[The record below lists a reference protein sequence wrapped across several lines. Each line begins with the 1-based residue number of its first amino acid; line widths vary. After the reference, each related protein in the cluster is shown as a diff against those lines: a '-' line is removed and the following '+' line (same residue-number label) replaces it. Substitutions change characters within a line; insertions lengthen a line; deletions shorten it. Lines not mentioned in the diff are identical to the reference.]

1 MSSTSGPG
9 SRVPTP
15 RGQRFAK
22 RRAAR
27 RRGFAVLIALLV
39 LVIAGLAWA
48 TGLGDE
54 TDRAGGPTAAPGNE
68 EPDGGPG
75 GGGGGTGNGGTG
87 PTGGQAIVPGQTP
100 IEHVVFIVK
109 ENRTFDNYFA
119 TYPGAEGATEGGT
132 IRCDESGC
140 RDGPVVQLTEGPD
153 IYPHDLTH
161 CFRCGL
167 VAINDGKMN
176 GFNRM
181 NGVIPQSENA
191 DLFGADMTGYSYLD
205 RDGVPNYWAYADRFV
220 LADHFFTSMY
230 GPTLPEHLYT
240 VAAQANWIVDN
251 KGNAE
256 HPNGYCDDATEY
268 ATRFNPEEAR
278 RFEQQ
283 IMRLERDI
291 NKNGSNTYDLAD
303 YWGEIRLC
311 FDIEVLPD
319 QLEDAGISW
328 KYYANEN
335 AWMNAL
341 QMIRHVRYGPMW
353 NKVRPPSEFVQDVR
367 QGEMP
372 EVSWIVPDESYNEHP
387 GAGKSTCAGENW
399 TVHQVN
405 TIMKSEYWR
414 STAIVVVWDD
424 FGGFYDHVPPPQV
437 DIMGL
442 GPRTPALIISPYTIA
457 GDNPEGG
464 AVDDTTYEFSSVLA
478 FIERVFD
485 LDPMTKRDRDA
496 DPLSGAFDFENPN
509 FEKLTLPLREDCP
522 YGTSF
527 SHFRASWPHLR
538 TIGDPTD

>member
-48 TGLGDE
+48 TGLGDDA
-54 TDRAGGPTAAPGNE
+54 DRADDTGGPTAATGDGSPGNGN
-68 EPDGGPG
+68 GGRNG
-75 GGGGGTGNGGTG
+75 DGGTGA
-87 PTGGQAIVPGQTP
+87 TGGQTIVPGQTP

-109 ENRTFDNYFA
+109 ENRTFNNYFA

-132 IRCDESGC
+132 ISCDEGGC
-140 RDGPVVQLTEGPD
+140 RDGPVVQLTKGPD
-153 IYPHDLTH
+153 VYPHDLTH

-167 VAINDGKMN
+167 VAINDGAMN
-176 GFNRM
+176 GFNHM

-191 DLFGADMTGYSYLD
+191 DLYGADMSGYSYLD

-220 LADHFFTSMY
+220 LSDHFFTSMY

-256 HPNGYCDDATEY
+256 TPGSYCDDSVEY
-268 ATRFNPEEAR
+268 ATRFNPSDARQFEE
-278 RFEQQ
+278 Q

-291 NKNGSNTYDLAD
+291 TKNGSNTYDLAD
-303 YWGEIRLC
+303 YWGQIRLC

-319 QLEDAGISW
+319 QLENAGISW

-353 NKVRPPSEFVQDVR
+353 QKVRPPSEFVQDVR
-367 QGEMP
+367 DGEMP

-424 FGGFYDHVPPPQV
+424 FGGFYDPVAPPQV

-442 GPRTPALIISPYTIA
+442 GPRTPALIISPYTVA
-457 GDNPEGG
+457 GGNPEGG

-496 DPLSGAFDFENPN
+496 DPLSGAFDFANPN
-509 FEKLTLPLREDCP
+509 FDKLVLPLRQDCP
-522 YGTSF
+522 YGTSIA
-527 SHFRASWPHLR
+527 HFGTSWPHLR
-538 TIGDPTD
+538 TIGKPGD